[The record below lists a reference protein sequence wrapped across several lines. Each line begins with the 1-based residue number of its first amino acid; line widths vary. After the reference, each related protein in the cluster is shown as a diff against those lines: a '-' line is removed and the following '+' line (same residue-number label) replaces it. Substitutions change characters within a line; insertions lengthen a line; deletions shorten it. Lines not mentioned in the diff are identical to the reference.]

1 MTKRY
6 AIWNKKDPICTP
18 SGKVYTAEQWLGKFP
33 MARLANVTVICGAGE
48 INGSI
53 FSTLG
58 QKVAEYERYGCDFSK
73 CKTAEEM
80 LAVIEAYDDDRDKA
94 EAEAAKSAAANAD
107 ITADS
112 LASIAASLEFQNM
125 LALEDVEEV

>member
-1 MTKRY
+1 MAKRY
-6 AIWNKKDPICTP
+6 AIWNKKDSICTP
-18 SGKVYTAEQWLGKFP
+18 SGKVYTAEQWIRKFP
-33 MARLANVTVICGAGE
+33 MAGHANITVICGAGE

-80 LAVIEAYDDDRDKA
+80 LAVIEAFDNA
-94 EAEAAKSAAANAD
+94 SEAAEIEAAEERKAQEELQIA
-107 ITADS
+107 S
-112 LASIAASLEFQNM
+112 LASIAASMEYQN
-125 LALEDVEEV
+125 LLTLEDVEV